1 MYGIQDYA
9 AMIADGARMR
19 AYAGALAEAVQPGLV
34 VADIGAGP
42 GILALMAA
50 KLGARRVFAIEM
62 SPLLGVGRELAR
74 ENGLEDRI
82 EFIQADSRTVDLPER
97 ANVIVSDLRGALPLC
112 DDHLEVIADARQRF
126 LSPGGVLIPQRDV
139 LWAAVVQL
147 SEPYQEHFGPA
158 VGPLGVT
165 LRAARSLLANVPL
178 FEADAIWQPEL
189 LVEPR
194 CWGEVDYATVDP
206 RPVSA
211 RLDWLAT
218 RPGTAHGVL
227 LWFEAKIRDGWSY
240 ATGPTRSNGEAI
252 VYSRVLLPFEQPLE
266 VGADDRIG
274 LDLWVGPRGEPFS
287 WIGTVSTRDGNEKR
301 RWRQSSFLAAARGP
315 IRLGPRQRETR
326 GACDS
331 R

>member
-9 AMIADGARMR
+9 AMIGDGARMR
-19 AYAGALAEAVQPGLV
+19 AYAGALAETVRPGMV

-42 GILALMAA
+42 GILGLMAA
-50 KLGARRVFAIEM
+50 KLGARRVFAIDV
-62 SPLLGVGRELAR
+62 SPTLAVGRELAR

-82 EFIQADSRTVDLPER
+82 EFIQADSRKVDLPER
-97 ANVIVSDLRGALPLC
+97 ADVVVSDLRGALPLC
-112 DDHLEVIADARQRF
+112 DDHLEVIADARLRF
-126 LSPGGVLIPQRDV
+126 LSPGGVLIPERDL
-139 LWAAVVQL
+139 LWAAVVRLAQ
-147 SEPYQEHFGPA
+147 PYEAHCGPA
-158 VGPLGVT
+158 AGPLGVT
-165 LRAARSLLANVPL
+165 LRAARSLVANVPL
-178 FEADAIWQPEL
+178 FEADAVWQPEL
-189 LVEPR
+189 LVEPQ
-194 CWGEVDYATVDP
+194 CWGEVDYATVEP

-211 RLDWLAT
+211 RLDWPTT
-218 RPGTAHGVL
+218 RPGTGHGIL

-240 ATGPTRSNGEAI
+240 ATGPLRSGKEAN

-266 VGADDRIG
+266 LGADDRIE

-287 WIGTVSTRDGNEKR
+287 WMGAVSTRDGREKR

-315 IRLGPRQRETR
+315 IRVEPGQRETR